1 MSNTEERKIKTI
13 FAGTPEFSVPS
24 LKGLIN
30 DDFFEIVGV
39 ITQGDKKVGRKQII
53 TPPAVKI
60 EAIKNKIPV
69 LQPVKV
75 ENDLEKIKKL
85 KPDVMIFVSYGQI
98 IKKNILDIPKFG
110 CFNLHGSLLPKYRG
124 AAVIQA
130 PIMNGDKF
138 SGATVIKM
146 DEGLDTGAIIK
157 QYKITLEAT
166 ETTETLYNKISTK
179 GAILLIEALKEYI
192 QEKIKPKR
200 QDDSKASYA
209 PKLKKEDGEIDWN
222 ESAQRIERKTR
233 ALNPFP
239 STYTKLEEKNLKIK
253 KVSSN
258 ILNINKFPVGKIF
271 LYKND
276 LAVQCGK
283 NSLLIE
289 RLQLEGKKEMEVKD
303 FLQGHKD
310 IEGKILK

>member
-1 MSNTEERKIKTI
+1 
-13 FAGTPEFSVPS
+13 
-24 LKGLIN
+24 
-30 DDFFEIVGV
+30 
-39 ITQGDKKVGRKQII
+39 
-53 TPPAVKI
+53 
-60 EAIKNKIPV
+60 
-69 LQPVKV
+69 
-75 ENDLEKIKKL
+75 
-85 KPDVMIFVSYGQI
+85 MIFVSYGQI
-98 IKKNILDIPKFG
+98 IKKNILEIPKFG

-130 PIMNGDKF
+130 PIINGDKF

-192 QEKIKPKR
+192 QGEIKPKE
-200 QDDSKASYA
+200 QDDSEASYA

-222 ESAQRIERKTR
+222 ENAQKIERKTR

-239 STYTKLEEKNLKIK
+239 STYTKLEDKNLKIK

-289 RLQLEGKKEMEVKD
+289 RLQLEGKKEMGVKD